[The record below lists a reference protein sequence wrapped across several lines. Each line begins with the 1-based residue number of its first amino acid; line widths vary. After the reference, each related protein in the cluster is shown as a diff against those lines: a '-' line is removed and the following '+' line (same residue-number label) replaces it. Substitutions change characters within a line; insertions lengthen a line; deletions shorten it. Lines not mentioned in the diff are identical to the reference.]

1 MEIYVY
7 FYCFA
12 LDHLEE
18 AVYSSKADFRI
29 VLQFL
34 YYFQEADFPGVG
46 FDIDFLLISG
56 AQENQDDFL
65 DNFIDVGGECH
76 FGQKLE
82 VEMGAFHL
90 GDEVSHHTH
99 L

>member
-7 FYCFA
+7 FYGFA

-18 AVYSSKADFRI
+18 AVYGSEADLGV

-34 YYFQEADFPGVG
+34 DYFQEADFPGVG
-46 FDIDFLLISG
+46 FDVNFLFISG
-56 AQENQDDFL
+56 AQEDQDDFF
-65 DNFIDVGGECH
+65 DDFIDVGGEGH

-82 VEMGAFHL
+82 VEMGAVHL